1 MSLSPPQAFERTEPA
16 AHAAPSSLVVTV
28 SLFAVISEYLVA
40 ACAPDAIALAT
51 QAPTSIFFIVS
62 SIFASCACVAC
73 GCDAPRRRRRASV
86 DIAPVDRRFVSF
98 HERHRVQ
105 RLRAPYNTRVSRK
118 GETVL
123 VKGQKGTKRHRRVK
137 RRQRSPTVA
146 SYTNTRTPM
155 YGPTRAGSVGRS
167 AESTRCGAVDRSSL
181 PDADALDARG

>member
-1 MSLSPPQAFERTEPA
+1 MSLSPPRAFERTEPA
-16 AHAAPSSLVVTV
+16 AHAKPSSLVVTV

-73 GCDAPRRRRRASV
+73 GCDAPRRRRRASD

-105 RLRAPYNTRVSRK
+105 RLRAPYNTRVSRN

-123 VKGQKGTKRHRRVK
+123 VKGQKGAKRHRRVK
-137 RRQRSPTVA
+137 RRQPSPTVA
-146 SYTNTRTPM
+146 SYKRIITPM
-155 YGPTRAGSVGRS
+155 YGPTLAGSVGRFGR
-167 AESTRCGAVDRSSL
+167 TRPRGAVDRSSL